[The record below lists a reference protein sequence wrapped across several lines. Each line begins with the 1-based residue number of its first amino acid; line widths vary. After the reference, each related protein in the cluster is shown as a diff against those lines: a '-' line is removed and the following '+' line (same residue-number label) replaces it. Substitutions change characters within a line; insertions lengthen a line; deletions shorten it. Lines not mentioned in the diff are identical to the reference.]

1 MDGLEDAFSVQNGE
15 LLSSDKAI
23 VMTSDTVDLPP
34 RATRQLAP
42 EYPTRAR
49 KKGVEGYVTLS
60 LLISDNGQVQDVL
73 VVESYP
79 EGTFEQSALEA
90 IEQWQ
95 FSPGEYEGAPV
106 TVRVTQTLRY
116 SLS

>member
-42 EYPTRAR
+42 EYPSRAR

-79 EGTFEQSALEA
+79 EAHLS
-90 IEQWQ
+90 
-95 FSPGEYEGAPV
+95 S
-106 TVRVTQTLRY
+106 LRW
-116 SLS
+116 SHRAMAVLARRI